1 VNSVVW
7 DPTGAN
13 QSLSLVTGC
22 NRFQGSAG
30 EIWIYQLVAPATGTW
45 TLRVTFAATAD
56 SVVGVTS
63 FTGVNQ
69 TTPLGTCVVGSSD
82 PTPATVTVT
91 SAPGELV
98 FDTVA
103 SDENLTADA
112 SQTVQWDITSAPV
125 AGGGSTKAGASSV
138 TMRWTGGSTSWAMG
152 AVPVK
157 P

>member
-22 NRFQGSAG
+22 NRSAGVG
-30 EIWIYQLVAPATGTW
+30 EIWIYKLVAPAPGTL
-45 TLRVTFAATAD
+45 TLRVTFAAAAD
-56 SVVGVTS
+56 SAVGVTS

-69 TTPLGTCVVGSSD
+69 TTPLGTCVVASGD

-91 SAPGELV
+91 SAAGELV

-103 SDENLTADA
+103 SDENVTKDA
-112 SQTVQWDITSAPV
+112 SQSLLWDITTPV
-125 AGGGSTKAGASSV
+125 HGGGSTKAGASSV
-138 TMRWTGGSTSWAMG
+138 TMRWTGGSTSWAIG
-152 AVPVK
+152 AVSIK